1 MIKYMISLDNILKLG
16 SNFVFNIE
24 VDELKEVMIFLEFWV
39 QVCDLDE
46 LFEVFFLVVLEMIQD
61 KVYVIIYKF

>member
-1 MIKYMISLDNILKLG
+1 MDEVLDDVDIFDWFMIKYMISLDNILKLG

-39 QVCDLDE
+39 
-46 LFEVFFLVVLEMIQD
+46 
-61 KVYVIIYKF
+61 